1 MMMALID
8 KVSLMME
15 EIQHVPK
22 EAAKEIARDLLV
34 YAGQMEDYELA
45 QEMEDLAYEYLT
57 KW

>member
-1 MMMALID
+1 MMTLID

-15 EIQHVPK
+15 EIETVPP
-22 EAAKEIARDLLV
+22 EAAREIARDLLM

-45 QEMEDLAYEYLT
+45 QEMEDLAYEHLK

>member
-1 MMMALID
+1 MMALID

-15 EIQHVPK
+15 EIQNVPK